1 MSFGRKSTC
10 GYSGFIVLIR
20 KVCSAKRWAF
30 LYCTAWKQVGFSPDG
45 GRKHQ
50 GARRRAKP
58 RNLLA
63 QPGIPTPA
71 GSQSSPIVIAD
82 RILPTYLRV
91 CEKVVRFGVI
101 PCLSPRLRIGCV
113 PLPPGDTVR

>member
-1 MSFGRKSTC
+1 MQFGRKSTC

-30 LYCTAWKQVGFSPDG
+30 LYCTAWKQVGFSSDG

-63 QPGIPTPA
+63 QPGTPTPA
-71 GSQSSPIVIAD
+71 GSRSSTIASAD
-82 RILPTYLRV
+82 RILPSDLRLDDNP
-91 CEKVVRFGVI
+91 G
-101 PCLSPRLRIGCV
+101 
-113 PLPPGDTVR
+113 PLVAN